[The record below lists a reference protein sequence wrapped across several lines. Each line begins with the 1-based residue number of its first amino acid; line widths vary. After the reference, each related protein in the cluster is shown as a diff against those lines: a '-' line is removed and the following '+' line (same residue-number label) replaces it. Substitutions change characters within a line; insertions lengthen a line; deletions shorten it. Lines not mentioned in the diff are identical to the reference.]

1 MSSDNAPMAGNN
13 SRPCVAN
20 VVNPFRNTA
29 SNVKTATS
37 QTASQRS
44 NRRPRVLVVM
54 SAYMEDYASHPQSGQ
69 KLDDP

>member
-1 MSSDNAPMAGNN
+1 
-13 SRPCVAN
+13 VAN